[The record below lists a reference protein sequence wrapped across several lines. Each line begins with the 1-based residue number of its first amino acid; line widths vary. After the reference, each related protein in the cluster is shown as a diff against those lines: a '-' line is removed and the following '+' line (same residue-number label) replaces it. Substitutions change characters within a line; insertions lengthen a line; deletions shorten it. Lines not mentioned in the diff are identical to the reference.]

1 MSRSSL
7 SSTPRCPTYSLV
19 ETAQL
24 LILVR
29 NRHALQILVVSDS
42 LKISADQ
49 ERVDFV
55 GILRFKLLDVAV
67 DRVELAM
74 AASFYCNL
82 GVL

>member
-1 MSRSSL
+1 M
-7 SSTPRCPTYSLV
+7 
-19 ETAQL
+19 
-24 LILVR
+24 
-29 NRHALQILVVSDS
+29 VSDG

-49 ERVDFV
+49 ERVHFV
-55 GILRFKLLDVAV
+55 GILRLKLLDVAV